1 MTDKGLVSKMYE
13 QLIQLNIKITN
24 SILKNGQKNQI
35 DIFLPGSSLGGSR
48 EIRRGDGFRDQD
60 TIALIKY

>member
-1 MTDKGLVSKMYE
+1 MTDMGLVSKMYE

-35 DIFLPGSSLGGSR
+35 DIFLPGSSPGGSR
-48 EIRRGDGFRDQD
+48 EIQRGDGFGDQD